1 MFCTQCGKKLVDNA
15 KFCAYCGAKV
25 ELPKKDLGQN
35 KSNIIDEQFLND
47 IKGSI
52 KNKFFY
58 LGEFLDIIGTES
70 DPFLMAVEDIFTITG
85 RGPVATGRVE
95 RGILRLNDT
104 VEIVGFMNEPRK
116 TIVVGIEMFR
126 KLLDEA
132 VAGDNISI
140 RFNSTR

>member
-25 ELPKKDLGQN
+25 ELFEKNDLEQN

-58 LGEFLDIIGTES
+58 LSEFLDIIGTKS
-70 DPFLMAVEDIFTITG
+70 DPFFMPIEDVFTVTG

-104 VEIVGFMNEPRK
+104 VEIVGLTNEPRK
-116 TIVVGIEMFR
+116 AVVIGIEMFR

-140 RFNSTR
+140 RFN